1 MSYNQPPPNP
11 YGQDPQQGGGYG
23 QPQQPPPP
31 GGGYGQPQ
39 GGGYG
44 QPQQPGYGQQPPQQ
58 GGYGQPQQPGYGP
71 QQGQPGYGYPQDP
84 QQQPYGQVPQQQGY
98 GYPQPPMPPQ
108 GAGNGKRTWIIV
120 GVVVALVAIGGGF
133 FFATKGGG
141 GDDKHYKLTTPAT
154 VATDYKK
161 SNDDTSGDGFDSTD
175 MAILAKEGVTDPVKV
190 VGAYVDGS
198 EETGKVMELSGVW
211 GRVPDPQ
218 KVVDTMFAA
227 LPGRMAKDNDSGS
240 KNELVGKPE
249 KVTLVGLDG
258 DGVVMECQNSKYSDT
273 SSGKSFTSPVCLWAD
288 HSSVASVTALDLT
301 KAALGGQNFTMEEA
315 ASLAAQVRKDSL
327 VEVPKATK

>member
-11 YGQDPQQGGGYG
+11 YGQDPQQGGG
-23 QPQQPPPP
+23 
-31 GGGYGQPQ
+31 
-39 GGGYG
+39 GYG
-44 QPQQPGYGQQPPQQ
+44 QPQQPGYPQQPPQQ
-58 GGYGQPQQPGYGP
+58 GGYGQPQPGYGQQQP
-71 QQGQPGYGYPQDP
+71 QQGGYGQPQGQPGYGYPQGP
-84 QQQPYGQVPQQQGY
+84 GQQQAPYGQVPQQPGY
-98 GYPQPPMPPQ
+98 GYGQPPMPPQ
-108 GAGNGKRTWIIV
+108 GGGNGKRIAIIV
-120 GVVVALVAIGGGF
+120 GAVVVVAAIVGGVVV
-133 FFATKGGG
+133 ATKGGG

-161 SNDDTSGDGFDSTD
+161 SSDDTSGDGFDSED
-175 MAILAKEGVTDPVKV
+175 MTILSKEGVTAPVKV

-218 KVVDTMFAA
+218 KVVDAMFAA
-227 LPGRMAKDNDSGS
+227 LPGRMAKDDDSSS

-249 KVTLVGLDG
+249 KVTPAGLDG

-273 SSGKSFTSPVCLWAD
+273 DSGKSFTSPVCLWAD

-301 KAALGGQNFTMEEA
+301 KAALGGQNLTMDEA
-315 ASLAAQVRKDSL
+315 ATLAAQVRKDSL
-327 VEVPKATK
+327 VEIPKASK